1 MLLKAG
7 FTTAVVPHQPS
18 VVRRL
23 PLQTPVESPS
33 HAAVLNPSWFC
44 QDFSFF
50 HPLFDK
56 VLCEGGGESWNMRA
70 TFKLLSY
77 FKERFFGTESL

>member
-1 MLLKAG
+1 M
-7 FTTAVVPHQPS
+7 
-18 VVRRL
+18 
-23 PLQTPVESPS
+23 ESPS

-77 FKERFFGTESL
+77 FKEKDFLEQNPFDPGIESFGGEGHVREHGTLLG

>member
-1 MLLKAG
+1 MLLSLTRRFYPLFILLRTEVLLKAG
-7 FTTAVVPHQPS
+7 FTTAVVPHQPL
-18 VVRRL
+18 VVWRL

-50 HPLFDK
+50 SS
-56 VLCEGGGESWNMRA
+56 VV
-70 TFKLLSY
+70 
-77 FKERFFGTESL
+77 